1 MGKYTFING
10 NSLPGMPWREAP
22 AEGSGLPLW
31 RYGENPIIRRNP
43 LPGVARIFNS
53 AVIPWEG
60 AYIGVFRAER
70 TNGIPMIYLGHS
82 KDGLHWDLGSSSCP
96 STPMTPDSSILTVPA
111 T

>member
-70 TNGIPMIYLGHS
+70 TNGIPMWEA
-82 KDGLHWDLGSSSCP
+82 LHAPVRL
-96 STPMTPDSSILTVPA
+96 
-111 T
+111 